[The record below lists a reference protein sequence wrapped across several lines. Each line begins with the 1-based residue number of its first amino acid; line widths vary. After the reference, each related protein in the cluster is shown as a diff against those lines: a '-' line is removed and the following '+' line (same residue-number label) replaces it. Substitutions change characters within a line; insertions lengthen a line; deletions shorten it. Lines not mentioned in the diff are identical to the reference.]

1 MEKRAGFYHLR
12 LVDDSRQSIGYGVV
26 EIVERLEVAVD
37 ERLINKG
44 PEMLSR
50 LEFGA
55 VWRLVNEMDA
65 IGDGQVFGSM
75 PSGHCRVAA
84 RSAWTRPPRPKR
96 PKSAYD
102 KFEQWLADRVGNVH
116 TVRAGPGLDEPG
128 DVYRTRLRLA
138 SSLKASR

>member
-12 LVDDSRQSIGYGVV
+12 LVDEFAASIGYGVV

-37 ERLINKG
+37 ERFINKG

-75 PSGHCRVAA
+75 PSGIVELQHDPLGRA
-84 RSAWTRPPRPKR
+84 RPDRSGKIG
-96 PKSAYD
+96 YD
-102 KFEQWLADRVGNVH
+102 KFEQWLADRVGNVPH
-116 TVRAGPGLDEPG
+116 RRAGRGLDEPG
-128 DVYRTRLRLA
+128 DV
-138 SSLKASR
+138 